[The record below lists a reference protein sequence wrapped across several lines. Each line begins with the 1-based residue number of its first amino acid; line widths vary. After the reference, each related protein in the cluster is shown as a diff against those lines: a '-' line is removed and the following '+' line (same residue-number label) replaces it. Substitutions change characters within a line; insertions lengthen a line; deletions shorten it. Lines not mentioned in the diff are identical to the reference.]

1 MVIIFR
7 NIFVTEFKENPISNN
22 LEKIALYTTGSIT
35 SVDSGIAFVDQ
46 NTFSNVIETR
56 KGLSPIALAQES
68 KVLAIYD
75 LTFMTEPYN
84 GILDN
89 NQLISN
95 IADWL
100 ASPIEE

>member
-1 MVIIFR
+1 MNGEGLMPRLGICSLPTR
-7 NIFVTEFKENPISNN
+7 DADSSLSKE
-22 LEKIALYTTGSIT
+22 G
-35 SVDSGIAFVDQ
+35 
-46 NTFSNVIETR
+46 
-56 KGLSPIALAQES
+56 

-75 LTFMTEPYN
+75 LTFITEPYN

-100 ASPIEE
+100 AIPAEEEVEEEVEEEAEEEAEEEIAE